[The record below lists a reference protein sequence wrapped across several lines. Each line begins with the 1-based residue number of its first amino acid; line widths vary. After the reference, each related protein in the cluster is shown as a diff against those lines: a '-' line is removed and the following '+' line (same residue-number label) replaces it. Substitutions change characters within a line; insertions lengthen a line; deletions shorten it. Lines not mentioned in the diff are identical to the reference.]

1 MYYPR
6 VKVRE
11 RASLADV
18 AESVYALVSKTSPAR
33 VEGSSPS
40 IGTSQ
45 EIANVLSGVRSSLR
59 RFYFGIDYINV
70 AIM

>member
-1 MYYPR
+1 MKQGLEPD
-6 VKVRE
+6 E
-11 RASLADV
+11 M
-18 AESVYALVSKTSPAR
+18 TPGGG
-33 VEGSSPS
+33 EGSSPS

>member
-1 MYYPR
+1 MKQGLEPD
-6 VKVRE
+6 E
-11 RASLADV
+11 M
-18 AESVYALVSKTSPAR
+18 TPGGG
-33 VEGSSPS
+33 EGSSPS

-59 RFYFGIDYINV
+59 RFYFGIDYINE